1 MTLLDIKKVVYAV
14 RLELKFHLSPR
25 MNRCT
30 VSLSVLLS
38 ICLNRDKWT
47 RPHYL
52 SSGKI
57 VCYQTHVEM
66 AGSFTWETS

>member
-25 MNRCT
+25 VDRCT
-30 VSLSVLLS
+30 VSLCFVFHMSQQRQMDQASLF
-38 ICLNRDKWT
+38 IIWE
-47 RPHYL
+47 
-52 SSGKI
+52 I